1 VSFPIPG
8 CLAVLVQRRGLHS
21 SLAVFHC
28 WFAHNLFAASAGA
41 DMYAHPRALLSLGG
55 TAQYSHCLLVE
66 VVEKRIS
73 MVLLLL
79 LLLLLLPP
87 LLPLAMLLV
96 LAMNTYKAMLEKSGG
111 SKAVGTWKPV
121 AAEMHASDRQP
132 SPCSAASS
140 LL

>member
-79 LLLLLLPP
+79 LLLLLL
-87 LLPLAMLLV
+87 LPLAMLLV